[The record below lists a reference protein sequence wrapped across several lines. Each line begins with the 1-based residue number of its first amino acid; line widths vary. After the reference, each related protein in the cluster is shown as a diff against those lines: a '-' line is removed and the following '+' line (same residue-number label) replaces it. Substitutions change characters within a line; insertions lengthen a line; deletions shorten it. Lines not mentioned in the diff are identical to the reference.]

1 MISASAV
8 TAWLASKGVGLLLGA
23 LAKLILD
30 GWSSYQ
36 SNQALK
42 QAGAAE
48 AAAKANANA
57 EAVETI
63 DAMDSVVRPSDDA
76 VADSLRSGRF

>member
-1 MISASAV
+1 MFSASAV

-23 LAKLILD
+23 LAKLLLD
-30 GWSSYQ
+30 GWNSYQ

-42 QAGAAE
+42 QAGNAE
-48 AAAKANANA
+48 VAAKVNA
-57 EAVETI
+57 ETVETQ
-63 DAMDSVVRPSDDA
+63 DAMDQVSRPSDDA